1 MKVSLIKVGGTVY
14 VILTILLWLAAE
26 CLCMQRPLTQRP
38 PDTSWS
44 VGHQKW
50 AESPKSAFPSWAKAI
65 GGLRAKGA
73 ELSNLVFL
81 KDLLIPTLYV

>member
-1 MKVSLIKVGGTVY
+1 
-14 VILTILLWLAAE
+14 
-26 CLCMQRPLTQRP
+26 MQRPLTQRP

-50 AESPKSAFPSWAKAI
+50 AESPKLAFPSWAKAI

-73 ELSNLVFL
+73 ELSNLVFP
-81 KDLLIPTLYV
+81 KDLLIPTLYVKGAESNMLSVSYLLTFTVLQNKYFIL